1 MAEIVLATL
10 NARYSHA
17 SLGLRY
23 LHANLGELR
32 DRAEIIEFVIGAR
45 TESIAETLLSREP
58 RLLGLG
64 VYIWNVEETTR
75 LVALLKRLDPRLR
88 IVLGGPEVSHEVN
101 EQPICRMA
109 DHVIT
114 GMAEYEFAELCRQT
128 LVWKAGQ
135 APRPLTHVISGGRL
149 EPADIAMPYA
159 LYDDRDIAHRHLY
172 VEASRGCPYRC
183 EFCLS
188 ALDRTAVPFPLER
201 LLGELA
207 ILYKRGARRFRFVD
221 RTFNLRI
228 DTSLAIL
235 SFFLERIEAHPED
248 PCFAHFELVPDHLPE
263 RLRDILPKFPA
274 GSLQFEIGI
283 QSWNTEVQ
291 ALISRRQ
298 NNAKAEE
305 TLRWLREHTS
315 ANLHVD
321 LIAGLPGET
330 MASFGEGFNRLVAL
344 NPQEIQVGI
353 LKRLRGAP
361 ISRHTDTFDLRFNP
375 SPPYNVLATRDIP
388 FSGMQ
393 RLARFARYWEL
404 IGNSGRFSARLPELL
419 GPQPFNRFMAFSDW
433 VYARTDS
440 TWRFAPE
447 RLAQLIDAWLI
458 SSSEIK
464 FHHGT
469 PQEHLSRRRQ
479 DSDSGHPATRVA
491 AQRAG

>member
-32 DRAEIIEFVIGAR
+32 NRAEIIEFVIGAR
-45 TESIAETLLSREP
+45 TESMAETILSREP

-75 LVALLKRLDPRLR
+75 LVALLKRLAPELR
-88 IVLGGPEVSHEVN
+88 IVLGGPEVSHEVS

-114 GMAEYEFAELCRQT
+114 GMAEHEFAELCRQT
-128 LVWKAGQ
+128 LAWKAGR

-149 EPADIAMPYA
+149 EPADITMPYA

-201 LLGELA
+201 LLDELA
-207 ILYKRGARRFRFVD
+207 TLHQRGARRFRFVD

-235 SFFLERIEAHPED
+235 AFFLQRIEARPDD

-263 RLRDILPKFPA
+263 RLRDILPRFPA
-274 GSLQFEIGI
+274 GTLQFEIGI

-298 NNAKAEE
+298 NNVKAEE
-305 TLRWLREHTS
+305 NLRWLREHTR

-330 MASFGEGFNRLVAL
+330 IESFGAGFDRLVAL

-361 ISRHTDTFDLRFNP
+361 ISRHTEAFDLRFNP

-388 FSGMQ
+388 FSDMQ

-404 IGNSGRFSARLPELL
+404 IGNSGRFSERLPLLL
-419 GPQPFNRFMAFSDW
+419 GAQPFDRFLAFSDW
-433 VYARTDS
+433 IYARTDS
-440 TWRFAPE
+440 TWRFSPD
-447 RLAQLIDAWLI
+447 RLVQLIDAWLI
-458 SSSEIK
+458 SSSEIE

-469 PQEHLSRRRQ
+469 PEEPLHRRRQ
-479 DSDSGHPATRVA
+479 DRDSGHPAPGVIT
-491 AQRAG
+491 

>member
-32 DRAEIIEFVIGAR
+32 NRAEIIEFVIGAR
-45 TESIAETLLSREP
+45 TESMAETILSREP

-75 LVALLKRLDPRLR
+75 LVALLKRLAPELR
-88 IVLGGPEVSHEVN
+88 IVLGGPEVSHEVS

-114 GMAEYEFAELCRQT
+114 GMAEHEFAELCRQT
-128 LVWKAGQ
+128 LAWKAGR

-149 EPADIAMPYA
+149 EPADITMPYA

-201 LLGELA
+201 LLDELA
-207 ILYKRGARRFRFVD
+207 TLHQRGARRFRFVD

-235 SFFLERIEAHPED
+235 AFFLQRIEARPDD

-263 RLRDILPKFPA
+263 RLRDILPRFPA
-274 GSLQFEIGI
+274 GTLQFEIGI

-298 NNAKAEE
+298 NNVKAEE
-305 TLRWLREHTS
+305 NLRWLREHTR

-330 MASFGEGFNRLVAL
+330 IESFGAGFDRLVAL
-344 NPQEIQVGI
+344 SPQEIQVGI

-361 ISRHTDTFDLRFNP
+361 ISRHTEAFDLRFNP

-388 FSGMQ
+388 FSDMQ

-404 IGNSGRFSARLPELL
+404 IGNSGRFSERLPLLL
-419 GPQPFNRFMAFSDW
+419 GAQPFDRFLAFSDW
-433 VYARTDS
+433 IYARTDS
-440 TWRFAPE
+440 TWRFSPD

-458 SSSEIK
+458 SSSEIE

-469 PQEHLSRRRQ
+469 PEEPLHRRRQ
-479 DSDSGHPATRVA
+479 DRDSGHPAPGVIT
-491 AQRAG
+491 

>member
-45 TESIAETLLSREP
+45 TESMAETILSREP

-75 LVALLKRLDPRLR
+75 RVALLKRLAPELR
-88 IVLGGPEVSHEVN
+88 IVLGGPEVSHEVT

-114 GMAEYEFAELCRQT
+114 GMAEHEFAELCRQT
-128 LVWKAGQ
+128 LAWKAGR

-149 EPADIAMPYA
+149 EPADITMPYA

-201 LLGELA
+201 LLDELA
-207 ILYKRGARRFRFVD
+207 TLHQRGARRFRFVD

-235 SFFLERIEAHPED
+235 AFFLQRIEARPDD

-263 RLRDILPKFPA
+263 RLRDILPRFPA
-274 GSLQFEIGI
+274 GTLQFEIGI

-298 NNAKAEE
+298 NNVKAEE
-305 TLRWLREHTS
+305 NLRWLREHTS

-330 MASFGEGFNRLVAL
+330 IESFGAGFDRLVAL

-361 ISRHTDTFDLRFNP
+361 ISRHTEAFDLRFNP

-388 FSGMQ
+388 FSDMQ

-404 IGNSGRFSARLPELL
+404 IGNSGRFSERLPLLL
-419 GPQPFNRFMAFSDW
+419 GAQPFDRFLAFSDW
-433 VYARTDS
+433 IYARTDS
-440 TWRFAPE
+440 TWRFSPD

-458 SSSEIK
+458 SSSEIE

-469 PQEHLSRRRQ
+469 PQEPLHRRRQ
-479 DSDSGHPATRVA
+479 DRDSGHPAPGVVT
-491 AQRAG
+491 

>member
-45 TESIAETLLSREP
+45 TESMAETILSREP

-75 LVALLKRLDPRLR
+75 LVALLKRLAPELR
-88 IVLGGPEVSHEVN
+88 IVLGGPEVSHEVS

-114 GMAEYEFAELCRQT
+114 GMAEHEFAELCRQT
-128 LVWKAGQ
+128 LAWKAGR
-135 APRPLTHVISGGRL
+135 APRPLTHVITGGRL
-149 EPADIAMPYA
+149 EPADITMPYA

-188 ALDRTAVPFPLER
+188 ALDRTALPFPLER
-201 LLGELA
+201 LLDELA
-207 ILYKRGARRFRFVD
+207 ALHQRGARRFRFVD

-235 SFFLERIEAHPED
+235 AFFLERIEARPDD

-263 RLRDILPKFPA
+263 RLRDILPRFPA
-274 GSLQFEIGI
+274 GTLQFEIGI

-298 NNAKAEE
+298 NNVKAEE
-305 TLRWLREHTS
+305 NLRWLREHTR

-330 MASFGEGFNRLVAL
+330 IESFGAGFDRLVAL

-361 ISRHTDTFDLRFNP
+361 ISRHTEAFDLRFNP
-375 SPPYNVLATRDIP
+375 SPPYNVVATRDIP
-388 FSGMQ
+388 FPDMQ

-404 IGNSGRFSARLPELL
+404 IGNSGRFSERLPRLL
-419 GPQPFNRFMAFSDW
+419 GAQPFDRFLAFSDW
-433 VYARTDS
+433 IYARTDS
-440 TWRFAPE
+440 TWRFSPD
-447 RLAQLIDAWLI
+447 RLGQLIDAWLI
-458 SSSEIK
+458 SSSEIE

-469 PQEHLSRRRQ
+469 PQEPLHRRRK
-479 DSDSGHPATRVA
+479 DRDSGHPAPGVVT
-491 AQRAG
+491 

>member
-45 TESIAETLLSREP
+45 TESMAETILSREP

-75 LVALLKRLDPRLR
+75 LVALLKRLAPELR
-88 IVLGGPEVSHEVN
+88 IVLGGPEVSHEVS

-114 GMAEYEFAELCRQT
+114 GMAEHEFAELCRQT
-128 LVWKAGQ
+128 LAWKAGR
-135 APRPLTHVISGGRL
+135 APRPLTHVITGGRL
-149 EPADIAMPYA
+149 EPADITMPYA

-201 LLGELA
+201 LLDELA
-207 ILYKRGARRFRFVD
+207 TLHQRGARRFRFVD

-235 SFFLERIEAHPED
+235 AFFLERIEARPDD

-263 RLRDILPKFPA
+263 RLRDILPRFPD
-274 GSLQFEIGI
+274 GTLQFEIGI
-283 QSWNTEVQ
+283 QSWNTAVQ

-298 NNAKAEE
+298 NNVKAEE
-305 TLRWLREHTS
+305 NLRWLREHTR

-330 MASFGEGFNRLVAL
+330 IESFGAGFDRLVAL

-361 ISRHTDTFDLRFNP
+361 ISRHTEAFDLRFNP
-375 SPPYNVLATRDIP
+375 SPPYNVVATRDIP
-388 FSGMQ
+388 FPDMQ

-404 IGNSGRFSARLPELL
+404 IGNSGRFSERLPRLL
-419 GPQPFNRFMAFSDW
+419 GAQPFDRFLAFSDW
-433 VYARTDS
+433 IYARTDS
-440 TWRFAPE
+440 TWRFSPD
-447 RLAQLIDAWLI
+447 RLGQLIDAWLI
-458 SSSEIK
+458 SSSEIE

-469 PQEHLSRRRQ
+469 PQEPLHRRRQ
-479 DSDSGHPATRVA
+479 DRDSGHPAPGVVT
-491 AQRAG
+491 

>member
-32 DRAEIIEFVIGAR
+32 NRAEIIEFVIGAR
-45 TESIAETLLSREP
+45 TESMAETILSREP

-75 LVALLKRLDPRLR
+75 LVALLKRLAPELR
-88 IVLGGPEVSHEVN
+88 IVLGGPEVSHEVS

-114 GMAEYEFAELCRQT
+114 GMAEHEFAELCRQT
-128 LVWKAGQ
+128 LAWKAGR

-149 EPADIAMPYA
+149 EPADITMPYA

-201 LLGELA
+201 LLDELA
-207 ILYKRGARRFRFVD
+207 TLHQRGARRFRFVD

-235 SFFLERIEAHPED
+235 AFFLQRIEARPDD

-263 RLRDILPKFPA
+263 RLRDILPRFPA
-274 GSLQFEIGI
+274 GTLQFEIGI

-298 NNAKAEE
+298 NNVKAEE
-305 TLRWLREHTS
+305 NLRWLREHTR

-330 MASFGEGFNRLVAL
+330 IESFGAGFDRLVAL

-361 ISRHTDTFDLRFNP
+361 ISRHTEAFDLRFNP

-388 FSGMQ
+388 FSDMQ

-404 IGNSGRFSARLPELL
+404 IGNSGRFSERLPLLL
-419 GPQPFNRFMAFSDW
+419 GAQPFDRFLAFSDW
-433 VYARTDS
+433 IYARTDS
-440 TWRFAPE
+440 TWRFSPD

-458 SSSEIK
+458 SSSEIE

-469 PQEHLSRRRQ
+469 PEEPLHRRRQ
-479 DSDSGHPATRVA
+479 DRDSGHPAPGVIT
-491 AQRAG
+491 